1 MAFAVWDAATETS
14 TSNSSL
20 AGAAAGGGLAI
31 TAGVLPTT
39 TMAAAASAVSGTGVA
54 SRPTP
59 VGWFGDTIRNGL
71 TFFGSAWDTG
81 MELGVEMA
89 RRIFGGLKIG

>member
-14 TSNSSL
+14 TSNSTL
-20 AGAAAGGGLAI
+20 AAGGGLAI

-39 TMAAAASAVSGTGVA
+39 TMAAAAVASAVSGTGVA
-54 SRPTP
+54 NRPTP

-71 TFFGSAWDTG
+71 TFFATAWDTG
-81 MELGVEMA
+81 MELGVEVA
-89 RRIFGGLKIG
+89 RRILGGLKIG

>member
-14 TSNSSL
+14 TSNSTL
-20 AGAAAGGGLAI
+20 AAGGGLAI

-39 TMAAAASAVSGTGVA
+39 TMAAVSAVSGTGVA

-71 TFFGSAWDTG
+71 TFFGTAWDTG
-81 MELGVEMA
+81 MELGVEVA

>member
-1 MAFAVWDAATETS
+1 MAFAVLDAATETS
-14 TSNSSL
+14 TSNSTL
-20 AGAAAGGGLAI
+20 AAGGGLAI

-39 TMAAAASAVSGTGVA
+39 TMAAVSAVSGTGVA

-71 TFFGSAWDTG
+71 TFFGTAWDTG
-81 MELGVEMA
+81 MELGVEVA